1 MPDLF
6 WEWRSSAFAMQGQG
20 GLVKTSLTTYP
31 WHMDQIPLSAT
42 VDGVSAVCIRN
53 NAFLLVERAREPSK
67 GWLAFPG
74 GRREQGE
81 TPQEAAIRE
90 LHEETGIIATEV
102 TYLTTVTFDYSTPE
116 FPTAKPFRLA
126 VFLAHDPIGEAIAAD
141 DAAAVHWLRVE
152 EMAKFDVTESVLDVV
167 VELAAGF
174 KS

>member
-1 MPDLF
+1 
-6 WEWRSSAFAMQGQG
+6 
-20 GLVKTSLTTYP
+20 
-31 WHMDQIPLSAT
+31 MDQIPLSAT
-42 VDGVSAVCIRN
+42 VDGVSTVCIRDR
-53 NAFLLVERAREPSK
+53 AFLLVERAREPSK

-81 TPQEAAIRE
+81 MPQEAAIRE
-90 LHEETGIIATEV
+90 LREETGITATEV

-116 FPTAKPFRLA
+116 FPAPKPFRLA
-126 VFLAHDPIGEAIAAD
+126 VFLALDPMGEAIAAD

-167 VELAAGF
+167 RELAAGF